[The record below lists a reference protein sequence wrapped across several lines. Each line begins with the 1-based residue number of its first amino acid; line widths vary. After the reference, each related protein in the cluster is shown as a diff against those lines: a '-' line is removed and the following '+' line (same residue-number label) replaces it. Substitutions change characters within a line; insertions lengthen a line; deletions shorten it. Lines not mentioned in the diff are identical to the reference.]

1 MRKNSSF
8 KSVRLSVFIHPTRG
22 VPVVFDKSTTRRG
35 VLRSETH
42 LSTNHEP
49 QEPVGRDEEINRIV
63 KALKPLPRGEVP
75 ENLLVHGPAG
85 VGKTTCVRHVFN
97 QLAEETST
105 EAIYINCWQYD
116 TRSSLLTEL
125 LIEMGYPVPRKGR
138 PVDEILS
145 RLQEFVDKSRG
156 GVAVA
161 LDEFDRLEDRTEV
174 AYDLQLLSEET
185 DERLGIVMVS
195 NESPQNIQLDPR
207 SESRLSCRTLGFDP
221 YSKAQL
227 LEILKDRVEQA
238 FRPGAV
244 DSEVVERIAEEVA
257 STGGDCRKALGRL
270 LQVGRWADRNGVEEV
285 TVELLE
291 QHTP

>member
-1 MRKNSSF
+1 
-8 KSVRLSVFIHPTRG
+8 VFIHPTRG

-49 QEPVGRDEEINRIV
+49 QEPVGRDGEIDRV
-63 KALKPLPRGEVP
+63 AESVRPLTRSKAP

-85 VGKTTCVRHVFN
+85 VGKTTCVRHVFD

-174 AYDLQLLSEET
+174 VYDLRLLSEET
-185 DERLGIVMVS
+185 DGRLGIVMVS
-195 NESPQNIQLDPR
+195 NESPQNIRLDPR

-227 LEILKDRVEQA
+227 LEILKDRAEQA

-244 DSEVVERIAEEVA
+244 NDEVIKRIAGEVA
-257 STGGDCRKALGRL
+257 SKSGDCRKALTKL
-270 LQVGRWADRNGVEEV
+270 LQLGRWADRTGVDQIDIEV
-285 TVELLE
+285 MQERSL
-291 QHTP
+291 QDQ